1 MVFVK
6 FPAAICLL
14 SAFSLI
20 SSAELLDGIDLSA
33 GNNEDATNT
42 KSSILRGGFHGSRRL
57 AGRDEDSKN
66 IGSASGQVTDVHVD
80 DSAAA
85 TDRKEATG
93 NDWESVVVPASR
105 RRGDIP
111 AETRALNDNS
121 FVRRSSHAGHAPT
134 NANTAAVDR
143 GNIFQRTDGAYKSSK
158 GGHPGP
164 PSPTPQWP
172 HWPGPHPPTP
182 TGGSDHRPHYDPRP
196 PRPR

>member
-14 SAFSLI
+14 SAISLI
-20 SSAELLDGIDLSA
+20 STCSAELLDEIDLSS
-33 GNNEDATNT
+33 GNNDDATNT

-57 AGRDEDSKN
+57 AGRDKDSN
-66 IGSASGQVTDVHVD
+66 IGSASGPATDVHID
-80 DSAAA
+80 DSAA

-93 NDWESVVVPASR
+93 NDWESVVVPANR

-121 FVRRSSHAGHAPT
+121 FVRRSSHAGYDET
-134 NANTAAVDR
+134 NANTAAGGR
-143 GNIFQRTDGAYKSSK
+143 GNIFQRTDGAYKKSSKKSSK
-158 GGHPGP
+158 GGP
-164 PSPTPQWP
+164 PNPTPQWP
-172 HWPGPHPPTP
+172 HWPGPYPPTP
-182 TGGSDHRPHYDPRP
+182 TGGSGPRP

>member
-20 SSAELLDGIDLSA
+20 SSAQLLDEIGLGS
-33 GNNEDATNT
+33 GNNDDATNT

-57 AGRDEDSKN
+57 AGRDKDSN
-66 IGSASGQVTDVHVD
+66 IGSTSGPATDVHID
-80 DSAAA
+80 DSAA

-93 NDWESVVVPASR
+93 NDWESVGMSANR

-121 FVRRSSHAGHAPT
+121 FVRRSSHAGYDEI
-134 NANTAAVDR
+134 NANTAAGGR
-143 GNIFQRTDGAYKSSK
+143 GNIFQRTDGAYKKSSK
-158 GGHPGP
+158 GGP
-164 PSPTPQWP
+164 PNPTPQWP
-172 HWPGPHPPTP
+172 HWPGPYPPTP
-182 TGGSDHRPHYDPRP
+182 TGGSDPRP

>member
-1 MVFVK
+1 MVFGWK

-14 SAFSLI
+14 SAFI

-57 AGRDEDSKN
+57 AGRDKDSN
-66 IGSASGQVTDVHVD
+66 IESASGPATDVHID

-85 TDRKEATG
+85 TDRREATG
-93 NDWESVVVPASR
+93 NDWESVVVPASK

-121 FVRRSSHAGHAPT
+121 FVRRSSNADHAAT
-134 NANTAAVDR
+134 DTDTAAVGR
-143 GNIFQRTDGAYKSSK
+143 GNIFQRTNGAYKSSK
-158 GGHPGP
+158 SGHPGP

-172 HWPGPHPPTP
+172 HWPGPYPPTP

>member
-1 MVFVK
+1 MKHKSEWRLLRGCYFHFFV
-6 FPAAICLL
+6 
-14 SAFSLI
+14 SLI
-20 SSAELLDGIDLSA
+20 TSAELLDGIGLSA

-57 AGRDEDSKN
+57 AGRDKDSN
-66 IGSASGQVTDVHVD
+66 IGSASGPTTDVHID
-80 DSAAA
+80 DSAA

-93 NDWESVVVPASR
+93 NDWESVVVPANR

-121 FVRRSSHAGHAPT
+121 FVRRSSHAGHADT
-134 NANTAAVDR
+134 NANTAAVGR
-143 GNIFQRTDGAYKSSK
+143 ENIFQRTDGAYKSSK

-172 HWPGPHPPTP
+172 HWPGPYPPTP
-182 TGGSDHRPHYDPRP
+182 TGGSDHRP
-196 PRPR
+196 RPR